1 MCVAPLVPRCALL
14 HVWNAQGISADSPPS
29 CVYVAGSL
37 TESCYVTRSGPG
49 FSACKVEDMKGQ
61 RQDRDHACRACC
73 PALGQPQCPKVCGWT
88 GLVAVAPWIPMI
100 QAFSRLMQARVF
112 DLAPAMGH
120 PALTF
125 ASAGVV
131 LGCSS
136 SVPIGL
142 PLKSSNYAGGFV
154 PSHSI
159 TVRDVCCLSCLSAG
173 SPPSNYR
180 VWSCK
185 NWSNMHT
192 CKASLIET
200 GYFHHVHRMTLP
212 RCAFSVLA

>member
-1 MCVAPLVPRCALL
+1 MCVATPVFRCALL
-14 HVWNAQGISADSPPS
+14 HVWNAQGISADSLPS

-37 TESCYVTRSGPG
+37 TESCHVTRLGLG

-61 RQDRDHACRACC
+61 HQDGDHACRACC
-73 PALGQPQCPKVCGWT
+73 PALGKLQCPKVCGWT
-88 GLVAVAPWIPMI
+88 GLVAVAAVAPWIPMI

-125 ASAGVV
+125 ASEGVV

-136 SVPIGL
+136 SVPIRL
-142 PLKSSNYAGGFV
+142 PLKSSNCAGGFL

-180 VWSCK
+180 MWSCK
-185 NWSNMHT
+185 SRSNMHA

-200 GYFHHVHRMTLP
+200 G
-212 RCAFSVLA
+212 